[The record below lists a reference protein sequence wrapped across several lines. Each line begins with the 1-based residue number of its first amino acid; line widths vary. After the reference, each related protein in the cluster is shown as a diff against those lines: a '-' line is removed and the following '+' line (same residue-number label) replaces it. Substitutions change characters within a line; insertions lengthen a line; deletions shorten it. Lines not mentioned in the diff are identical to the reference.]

1 MVNLNIAL
9 IYLVYDRL
17 LYNTMLWMAAVIG
30 GKIVLTES
38 QRNYS
43 QLYKMDL
50 NGISM
55 VIQALHQKY
64 DFFI

>member
-1 MVNLNIAL
+1 MFNLNIEL

>member
-1 MVNLNIAL
+1 MFNLNIEL

-64 DFFI
+64 DFCI

>member
-1 MVNLNIAL
+1 MFNLNIEL

-38 QRNYS
+38 QRNYT
-43 QLYKMDL
+43 QLHKMDL